1 MAAISLR
8 AGEAVRIHGA
18 GGLTL
23 VFRPDGRPW
32 EIEIV
37 PRQDPWWRRWMRAW
51 RDDGQ
56 ARLLAQL
63 DERTLE
69 DLGLGAGSGNPVAA
83 RAFEYRQQEMRRT
96 AMARLGL
103 L

>member
-8 AGEAVRIHGA
+8 VGEAVRIHGA

-37 PRQDPWWRRWMRAW
+37 PRRDPWWRRWMRAW
-51 RDDGQ
+51 RDDRQ

-63 DERTLE
+63 DERILE
-69 DLGLGAGSGNPVAA
+69 DIGLGARNSPGCYRCNA
-83 RAFEYRQQEMRRT
+83 RAGRANEPGSD
-96 AMARLGL
+96 AD
-103 L
+103 